1 MWLLI
6 EAFLEMLTLLASAYY
21 CNSRADFLLKLQEKL
36 GNGFER
42 FDALD
47 SLGKSSFILGSEL
60 WEEHFDSLL
69 PLVKEYVVDV
79 WEARKIK
86 LYGDDSSQSQSSTGD
101 LGEFTGI
108 VGQSGENMCQG
119 GKPDTGKFHS
129 SYIGMNVHYFLS
141 FRDHRQ

>member
-1 MWLLI
+1 M
-6 EAFLEMLTLLASAYY
+6 
-21 CNSRADFLLKLQEKL
+21 
-36 GNGFER
+36 
-42 FDALD
+42 
-47 SLGKSSFILGSEL
+47 

-86 LYGDDSSQSQSSTGD
+86 LYGDDTSQSQSSTGD

-108 VGQSGENMCQG
+108 VGQSGKNMCQG

-129 SYIGMNVHYFLS
+129 SYIGMNVCGEWVRGRWHVCYGSGLS
-141 FRDHRQ
+141 IITDFFHLWSPNL

>member
-1 MWLLI
+1 MCCG
-6 EAFLEMLTLLASAYY
+6 SVQHYY
-21 CNSRADFLLKLQEKL
+21 SNSRADFLLKLQEKL

-69 PLVKEYVVDV
+69 PLVKDYVVDI

-108 VGQSGENMCQG
+108 EGQSGKNMCQG
-119 GKPDTGKFHS
+119 GKPKFHS
-129 SYIGMNVHYFLS
+129 SYIGMNVCGSAYENGCVV
-141 FRDHRQ
+141 DCTCATAAD